1 MYQDSSYIFISVLS
15 VVFIFGFE
23 TESDL
28 HIKKLSQYKTQLLIP
43 NSELI
48 NGIFSSKII
57 IFRTYECFLLC
68 DFSVNTLA
76 NNCFKNKKNV
86 LCIHLNIRQLFSRLL
101 RMMFIEVALNQFYEN
116 RVTQFLWILQELG
129 VRGKLQKNSW
139 TTYLMQFHLSS

>member
-76 NNCFKNKKNV
+76 NNCFKNKKCTVYTFKYQATLLKIIENDVYRSCTKSV
-86 LCIHLNIRQLFSRLL
+86 L
-101 RMMFIEVALNQFYEN
+101 
-116 RVTQFLWILQELG
+116 
-129 VRGKLQKNSW
+129 
-139 TTYLMQFHLSS
+139 